1 MNTSDSVTGQCLC
14 GSIAFR
20 VQASAMSPLQVC
32 HCSQC
37 QRAQGGPFATN
48 VPVDAAGVEF
58 LQGKPLLKGF
68 ESSPGKTRFFCSN
81 CGSPVFSVKDGI
93 PGVLRMRAGLF
104 DGDLPVRAAFHAQVG
119 SRAPWWPLPSDGLPR
134 FDKAADL
141 VAMAAREAKHTIDL
155 EGIDHIYLTVTDMAR
170 AEAFYDRV
178 MIEVLGHRKNTFG
191 IHGDSHIQY
200 YNRHFGFVLR
210 PARTDRA
217 HDSYSAGLHHFC
229 LRVDSIHEVKQA
241 ARMLQHVGI
250 DASDAQN
257 YTQYAPDYWA
267 TFFNDPDGI
276 RLEITNYRQERRDR
290 HDLWDQLPAAS

>member
-1 MNTSDSVTGQCLC
+1 MNNHASITGECLC

-20 VQASAMSPLQVC
+20 VQESAISPMQVC

-37 QRAQGGPFATN
+37 RKAQGGPFAVN
-48 VPVDAAGVEF
+48 VPVDASGVEF
-58 LQGKPLLKGF
+58 LRGKPLLKGF

-81 CGSPVFSVKDGI
+81 CGSPVFSVRDGV
-93 PGVLRMRAGLF
+93 PGILRMRAGLF
-104 DGDLPVRAAFHAQVG
+104 DEDLPVRPAFHAYVG
-119 SRAPWWPLPSDGLPR
+119 SRAPWWPLDDDLPK

-141 VAMAAREAKHTIDL
+141 VAPAARNAKHTIDL
-155 EGIDHIYLTVTDMAR
+155 VGIDHIYVTVTDLAR

-178 MIEVLGHRKNTFG
+178 MLQVLGHRKNTFA
-191 IHGDSHIQY
+191 IHGDAHIQY

-210 PARTDRA
+210 PARSDRA

-229 LRVDSIHEVKQA
+229 LRVDSIDEVKRA
-241 ARMLQHVGI
+241 AQMLRQEGI
-250 DASDAQN
+250 HATEAAN
-257 YTQYAPDYWA
+257 YPDYAPDYWA

-290 HDLWDQLPAAS
+290 HDLWDQLPASP